1 MHKPDGRSSIADA
14 MRWSSQVTSI
24 AIELALPAGGGLW
37 LDRKY
42 GTMPWLTIFGALIG
56 GYLAFRGLQQL
67 IRDLEK

>member
-1 MHKPDGRSSIADA
+1 M
-14 MRWSSQVTSI
+14 
-24 AIELALPAGGGLW
+24 LALPAGGGLW

-42 GTMPWLTIFGALIG
+42 GTMPWFTILGVLMG